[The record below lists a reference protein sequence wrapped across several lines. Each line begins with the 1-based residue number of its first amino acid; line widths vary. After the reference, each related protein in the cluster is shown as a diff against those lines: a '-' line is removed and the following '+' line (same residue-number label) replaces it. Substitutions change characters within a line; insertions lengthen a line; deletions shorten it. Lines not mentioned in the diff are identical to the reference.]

1 MKNVWDNETHN
12 KIELTKMAF
21 FEDMILK
28 LTDDIAYKRELT
40 LEITN
45 YANMNKTNPPKE
57 QINQ

>member
-1 MKNVWDNETHN
+1 
-12 KIELTKMAF
+12 MAF

-45 YANMNKTNPPKE
+45 YANMNKTNPPKA
-57 QINQ
+57 